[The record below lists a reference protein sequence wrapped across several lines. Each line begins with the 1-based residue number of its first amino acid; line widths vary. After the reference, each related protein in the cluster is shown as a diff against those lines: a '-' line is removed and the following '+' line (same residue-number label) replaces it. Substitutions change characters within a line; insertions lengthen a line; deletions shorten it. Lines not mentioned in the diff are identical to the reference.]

1 MQPDIYRHDLPSGD
15 GDRPTGPQ
23 STGHVRWSSP
33 VSAALEWDLSGGV
46 LTVRLAG
53 DVCTWSIHQMTPVLD
68 ALISALGVRVIRI
81 DLSAVTFLDA
91 RGVSMLTDVQA
102 RARQQ
107 RGSCGITSVSEVCRR
122 VLTLCEFVLPDER
135 VSP

>member
-1 MQPDIYRHDLPSGD
+1 MQPAIHRHDVPSGD

-33 VSAALEWDLSGGV
+33 VSAALEWDVSGGV

-53 DVCTWSIHQMTPVLD
+53 DVCTWSVNRMKPVLD
-68 ALISALGVRVIRI
+68 ALIPALGVHVIGI

-91 RGVSMLTDVQA
+91 RGVSMLTDVKA
-102 RARQQ
+102 RAGQQQ
-107 RGSCGITSVSEVCRR
+107 RSCSITSVSEVCRR

-135 VSP
+135 VSR